1 MTNHVRADGRARG
14 KTKTT
19 ALVSVVPLQ
28 PALAAIPT
36 ALEYLGGPSRS
47 KFYEDLLPQLEIVR
61 FGNRT
66 FVTIASLDRLI
77 AANRQA
83 PEVDWHKQAAEVLR
97 DHPVYQDCIRQIEE
111 AYGLLREA
119 VDALHGAQVQPQ
131 APRIATAPEGLVPLA
146 SGSTR
151 RSMKTVAAG
160 AGPGPP
166 A

>member
-14 KTKTT
+14 KTEI
-19 ALVSVVPLQ
+19 LNVPLR

-97 DHPVYQDCIRQIEE
+97 DHSVYQDCIRQIEE

-131 APRIATAPEGLVPLA
+131 APRIATAPEELVPLA

-151 RSMKTVAAG
+151 RRLKTVAAG
-160 AGPGPP
+160 AGPGTP